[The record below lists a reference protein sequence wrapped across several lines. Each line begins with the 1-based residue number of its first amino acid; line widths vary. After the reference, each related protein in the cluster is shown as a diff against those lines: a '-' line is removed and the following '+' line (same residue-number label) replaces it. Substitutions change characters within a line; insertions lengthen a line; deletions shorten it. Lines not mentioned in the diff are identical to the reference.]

1 MNIKSRL
8 FFIASITFLLLI
20 FESCRS
26 AKYLEED
33 QALVTKVHLEGFPSN
48 LKEQAY
54 QYISNEIRPNSA
66 LNLTIYNIF
75 NTKNGKYKTEKI
87 RSVGEAPR
95 VLDSSLVELSALQ
108 IQRFLQTKGYF
119 RAKVNPQIFI
129 NNKRSRINFEA
140 YADSLFHIGNVK
152 TKFDTSFVE
161 EVYQQNVV
169 EDSKLRSGQPYDV
182 KVFAELRESMYDAMR
197 NEGYYDYLRQY
208 MRIAVDTNR
217 KVQTADIEIQ
227 VNLPDSERLQAYDI
241 NDVSLKINHY
251 SGNNAANLSVITD
264 TSKGIEFIDQNAKYK
279 LRPISRYMFLRKGDR
294 YSLENENLSYD
305 RLYEM
310 NGFRSV
316 KINYEKENDSLLNVN
331 YELTPRSLM
340 SNQIEGEYT
349 FSSGMSGFNIGNTF
363 SHRNIFGGSELLELK
378 LKYGVLF
385 DPRLTGSL
393 SDKIFNN
400 DFQAGVNLI
409 IPRLILPFGWNVEG
423 KYGLPRTTFS
433 SNVQIFNQ
441 DRTYSNTYFI
451 NTLNYSWWQTPNLQH
466 SYTPIVVEYRDGR
479 FDESFRRQLEEEGY
493 QLYIASNDR
502 QYFGLGAQYAL
513 TYNAKKLQSLDN
525 FQFFRGAIDLSG
537 NSLGL
542 LSNIFNFQ
550 KNADGTKTLFG
561 VTYLQY
567 IKGEIDYRLYKHLGG
582 NQQFIFRFNGGAI
595 VPYGNNSSLLIFE
608 KSFYAGGMNGIRA
621 WQARTLGP
629 GNYNRSSIREEL
641 RVNLRN
647 LDQLGEMKLETNLEY
662 RFRILNR
669 FFGAKLNGATFLDMG
684 NVWLLREN
692 QLNEGGVFKFNKF
705 FSQVAVGTG
714 FGLRFDMDYF
724 TIRLDTGLKIKDPQ
738 FVGKDQ
744 WVIRHLFNSS
754 DFKDRYYESHK
765 PDRYGLF
772 QYNFGVGLPF

>member
-8 FFIASITFLLLI
+8 FFIASITFLVLF

-26 AKYLEED
+26 AKYLEDD
-33 QALVTKVHLEGFPSN
+33 QSLVTKVELEGFPTR

-75 NTKNGKYKTEKI
+75 NTQDGRYKTEKI
-87 RSVGEAPR
+87 RQVGEAPR
-95 VLDSSLVELSALQ
+95 VLDSSLIELSSIQ

-119 RAKVNPQIFI
+119 RAKVEPSIQTK
-129 NNKRSRINFEA
+129 NKRSKLSFKA
-140 YADSLFHIGNVK
+140 TPDSLFHLGFITSNFDASYVQDIYQKNVLP
-152 TKFDTSFVE
+152 
-161 EVYQQNVV
+161 Q
-169 EDSKLRSGQPYDV
+169 SKLQPGKPYDV
-182 KVFAELRESMYDAMR
+182 NHLAELRENLYESMR

-208 MRIAVDTNR
+208 MRVAVDTNR
-217 KVQTADIEIQ
+217 KAETADLAIQ
-227 VNLPDSERLQAYDI
+227 VSIPDTGSLKPYII
-241 NDVSLKINHY
+241 NDVTLKINHY
-251 SGNNAANLSVITD
+251 DNKNRTPIVSLDST
-264 TSKGIEFIDQNAKYK
+264 KGIEFINYSGKYRLK
-279 LRPISRYMFLRKGDR
+279 PIARYMFLRKGNR

-316 KINYEKENDSLLNVN
+316 KIGYEKVWDSLLNVN
-331 YELTPRSLM
+331 YELTPRPLM

-385 DPRLTGSL
+385 DPRLSGGL
-393 SDKIFNN
+393 SNKIFNN

-409 IPRLILPFGWNVEG
+409 VPRLLLPFGWNVVG
-423 KYGLPRTTFS
+423 RSGLPRTTFS

-451 NTLNYSWWQTPNLQH
+451 NTLNYSWWQNPNLQH

-479 FDESFRRQLEEEGY
+479 FDESFRNELEQEGY

-502 QYFGLGAQYAL
+502 QYFGLGSQYAL

-542 LSNIFNFQ
+542 LSNVFNFR
-550 KNADGTKTLFG
+550 KGSDGTKTLFG

-567 IKGEIDYRLYKHLGG
+567 IKGELDYRLYKHLGG

-629 GNYNRSSIREEL
+629 GNYNRSSIREDL

-647 LDQLGEMKLETNLEY
+647 LDQLGEMKIESNLEY
-662 RFRILNR
+662 RFRVLNN
-669 FFGAKLNGATFLDMG
+669 FFGAKLNGATFLDIG
-684 NVWLLREN
+684 NVWLLRDN
-692 QLNEGGVFKFNKF
+692 DLNAGGVFKFDKF
-705 FSQVAVGTG
+705 FSQIAIGSG
-714 FGLRFDMDYF
+714 FGFRVDMDYF
-724 TIRLDTGLKIKDPQ
+724 TIRLDTGLKLKDPQ
-738 FVGKDQ
+738 FTGKNQ
-744 WVIRHLFNSS
+744 WVIQHLFNSS
-754 DFKDRYYESHK
+754 EFKADYYESHK

-772 QYNFGVGLPF
+772 QFNFGVGLPF